1 MSVDPVAEQ
10 NKQLAIELWGRA
22 NLSTDPDPD
31 DPGYPAYYERYYTE
45 DYQNHA
51 SYGES
56 PQGFEGEKLL
66 RRGFMELFSE
76 AHFEVDKAVADGD
89 LVMLSG
95 MFTAKHVGQTLF
107 GIAADGRD
115 VSQEQVHILRF
126 RDGRISDHWAVRDDL
141 TMLRQMESEP
151 TTPEGGILQYQ
162 RSES

>member
-1 MSVDPVAEQ
+1 MTDDQIAQ
-10 NKQLAIELWGRA
+10 RNKQLAIELWGRD

-31 DPGYPAYYERYYTE
+31 DPGYPEYYARYYTE
-45 DYQNHA
+45 DYTNHA
-51 SYGES
+51 SFDDG
-56 PQGFEGEKLL
+56 PQGFEGEKVL
-66 RRGFMELFSE
+66 RRGFMELFSH

-95 MFTAKHVGQTLF
+95 MFTAKHIGHTLF

-141 TMLRQMESEP
+141 TMLRQMEAEQS
-151 TTPEGGILQYQ
+151 PEGGIMQYL
-162 RSES
+162 RAEK